1 MKKKKNKKKLS
12 VKELSSLNKIGKEFA
27 EINANIKK
35 HGTANIHAG
44 FGLLEC
50 ESDVL
55 QCEVCF
61 WEKHNFFECDWF
73 RENKCTYK
81 CNFYSRN
88 VDTIGFV
95 DANKIK
101 HHKVSKE
108 EASIRSKVKKYIRF
122 AEKIDEVY
130 EIEEE
135 KIRKKK
141 EEEMVKQRM
150 QELKE
155 QELEEKELDTKNKR
169 RNLKSLI

>member
-1 MKKKKNKKKLS
+1 MKKKKVEKKLS
-12 VKELSSLNKIGKEFA
+12 IKEQKSLNKIDKEFTQTN
-27 EINANIKK
+27 INVKK
-35 HGTANIHAG
+35 HATNNAHSSA
-44 FGLLEC
+44 GLLEY
-50 ESDVL
+50 ESDIT
-55 QCEVCF
+55 QCEFCF
-61 WEKHNFFECDWF
+61 WDRYSFFECDWF

-95 DANKIK
+95 DVNKVK
-101 HHKVSKE
+101 HQKISNE
-108 EASIRSKVKKYIRF
+108 ETKIRSKVKKYIKL

-130 EIEEE
+130 EIEQE

-141 EEEMVKQRM
+141 EEELVKQRM

-155 QELEEKELDTKNKR
+155 QELEEKEIDIKSKR

>member
-1 MKKKKNKKKLS
+1 MKKKKVEKKLS
-12 VKELSSLNKIGKEFA
+12 MKELSSLNKIDKEFSQ
-27 EINANIKK
+27 IDIKVKK
-35 HGTANIHAG
+35 HATTNIHASA
-44 FGLLEC
+44 GLLEC
-50 ESDVL
+50 ESDVV
-55 QCEVCF
+55 QCEFCF
-61 WEKHNFFECDWF
+61 WERYSFFECDWF

-88 VDTIGFV
+88 IDTIGFV
-95 DANKIK
+95 DTNKIK
-101 HHKVSKE
+101 HHKISNE
-108 EASIRSKVKKYIRF
+108 EIKSRSKIKKYIRL

-141 EEEMVKQRM
+141 EEELVKQRM

-155 QELEEKELDTKNKR
+155 QEKEEKELDIKNKR